1 MRTGS
6 RIGRRLRAVGI
17 TVTIALTGALLVA
30 PSVDATVAPCTNP
43 PTAFP
48 IDQLTAGMHAT
59 GWTVLQGTTPE
70 SFDLEILGVL
80 TDAIAPGRDVILV
93 KASGANIEAIGGMG
107 PGFSGSPVYK
117 NGELVGSVSYGLG
130 GDPHYGALTPG
141 QDLINVLNNPARTA
155 SAARH
160 TIHLTRAERRL
171 IAGDARV
178 SVSDVSSTLSEIAT
192 PLAVAGA
199 TDARMAKTQ
208 QRLAR
213 DGVSVIPYRASS
225 TSSSANVA
233 GGDPIE
239 PGDVFAAAISYGAI
253 AYAGVGTATISCGDY
268 VVAFGHPFRFTGSA
282 PSGAALDGNVVATV
296 AAGGYYQEPFKIA
309 NVGNLRGTID
319 QDRLSG
325 IRGVIGP
332 KPRLTAITSS
342 IKNLDNGRTFDATTQ
357 VALPTWTAYV
367 IYDHVY
373 SSLLAALD
381 ARRGTA
387 WVTYTVRGRS
397 EGERFR
403 FDITN
408 AYAGSRVLYG
418 AAYDAYAI
426 LRTVTN
432 ATGNAHV
439 TSVHVDAT
447 VTEQHDYAAIH
458 KPRTQSTTSPGFAT
472 QDSLNVAR
480 QDTVDVRVPVQQ
492 VSTGDTEIG
501 AGSLVIPKDARG
513 SGELEVYPGRGY
525 FYIRNP
531 GTLQQA
537 IAKMDKVPRG
547 YDLIIEA
554 RMRGSRRVRVV
565 VPTSFALKGY
575 AEVKLHLVS

>member
-6 RIGRRLRAVGI
+6 RFGRRLRAVGI
-17 TVTIALTGALLVA
+17 TVTIALTGAMLVA

-80 TDAIAPGRDVILV
+80 TDAIAPGYDVILV
-93 KASGANIEAIGGMG
+93 KASGANIDAIGGMG

-141 QDLINVLNNPARTA
+141 QSLIDVLNEPARA
-155 SAARH
+155 SAVSRH
-160 TIHLTRAERRL
+160 TIHLSRADRRL
-171 IAGDARV
+171 IARDARV

-199 TDARMAKTQ
+199 SDERMAKMQ
-208 QRLAR
+208 QRLAKQ
-213 DGVSVIPYRASS
+213 GVSVIPYRASS
-225 TSSSANVA
+225 TSSSAQVA
-233 GGDPIE
+233 SGDPIE

-268 VVAFGHPFRFTGSA
+268 VVAFGHSFLHTGNA
-282 PSGAALDGNVVATV
+282 PNGAALDGDVVATV

-309 NVGNLRGTID
+309 NIGNLRGTID
-319 QDRLSG
+319 QDRLAG
-325 IRGVIGP
+325 IRGVLGP

-342 IKNLDNGRTFDATTQ
+342 VKNLDNGRTFDATTQ
-357 VALPTWTAYV
+357 VALSSWATFIT
-367 IYDHVY
+367 YDHIY
-373 SSLLAALD
+373 SALHAALD
-381 ARRGTA
+381 AHRGTA
-387 WVTYTVRGRS
+387 WVTYTVRGRN
-397 EGERFR
+397 EGERFK

-408 AYAGSRVLYG
+408 AYAGRRVLYG
-418 AAYDAYAI
+418 PAYDGYTI
-426 LRTVTN
+426 LRTIRN
-432 ATGNAHV
+432 ADGNAHV
-439 TSVHVDAT
+439 TSVHIDAT
-447 VTEQHDYAAIH
+447 VTEGQDYAVIH

-472 QDSLNVAR
+472 QDTLNVSR
-480 QDTVDVRVPVQQ
+480 LDTVDVRVPVQQ
-492 VSTGDTEIG
+492 ASTGATEVG
-501 AGSLVIPKDARG
+501 SGSLVVPKDSRG
-513 SGELEVYPGRGY
+513 NGELEVYPGGGY

-537 IAKMDKVPRG
+537 FAKMDKVPRG
-547 YDLIIEA
+547 YDLVMEM
-554 RMRGSRRVRVV
+554 RMRGSNRVRVV

-575 AEVKLHLVS
+575 AEVKLHLVG